1 MDRALPPINNYFYII
16 FSYST
21 RQNLNKHIN
30 AIHEKIKPFK
40 CDLCDYACSQKSSMN
55 SHKKH
60 VHEGFKFTCDSCDK
74 QFSSRRN
81 LTAHVEGYHNKNKDS
96 NIYCDP
102 CDKFYAT
109 PASFQQHVESVH
121 EGTKYR

>member
-1 MDRALPPINNYFYII
+1 
-16 FSYST
+16 
-21 RQNLNKHIN
+21 
-30 AIHEKIKPFK
+30 
-40 CDLCDYACSQKSSMN
+40 MN

-60 VHEGFKFTCDSCDK
+60 VHEGFKFPCDSCDK

-81 LTAHVEGYHNKNKDS
+81 LTAHIEGYHNKNKDS